1 MVAGVTED
9 LGLTWEDVDATRD
22 PALIDRFAE
31 EIPVLMVD
39 GVQRDFWRIDPKRLT
54 RLLSA

>member
-1 MVAGVTED
+1 
-9 LGLTWEDVDATRD
+9 VDATRD
-22 PALIDRFAE
+22 PALMDRFAE

>member
-1 MVAGVTED
+1 MTAQ
-9 LGLTWEDVDATRD
+9 LGLAWEDVDAAGD
-22 PALIDRFAE
+22 PDLLETYAE